1 MMFMKKISL
10 RGVLMKLRFFIML
23 TVLIALIL
31 CAYLIKKENVPDNNS
46 ILVKEVITY
55 EYDK

>member
-1 MMFMKKISL
+1 
-10 RGVLMKLRFFIML
+10 MKLRFFIML